1 MNDHIQNDVSISSG
15 FKITEIDYDQGRVMV
30 EEDIPTN
37 PKTGTP
43 YFEIPEDAWGGEW
56 QAGEVVQI
64 PDRTLYIDP
73 NYKIVPGSFSV
84 QEY

>member
-37 PKTGTP
+37 PKTGKP
-43 YFEIPEDAWGGEW
+43 YFTINEDIWDKEW

-64 PDRTLYIDP
+64 PD
-73 NYKIVPGSFSV
+73 
-84 QEY
+84 